1 MLRVGTLFSGI
12 ETPVLAL
19 ERMGIPFEHT
29 YSCEID
35 RSCRL
40 VIAARFAPLA
50 LFGDIEKVD
59 ARLFPET
66 DLVIAG
72 IPCQSFSQAG
82 YHRGFKDAR
91 GNLFWSFAR
100 VLDAQRP
107 KVFILENV
115 KSLLSHDGGKTFSA
129 MAKEF
134 ERLGYSIAH
143 QLLDSSQYG
152 VPQMRQ
158 RVYVVG
164 YQTGDPDAALFSF
177 PESVPLRVT
186 LDDIMGGKVSRALGF
201 TLRVGGR
208 SSGIDNRHN
217 WDEYQVDG
225 ETRPLSVREACLLQ
239 GIPGDFY
246 GRLGVAI
253 PDREAF
259 KQIGNSMTVD
269 VVGAVIGSVVF
280 GGARLSDGTTEKR
293 TKDRSK

>member
-12 ETPVLAL
+12 ETPILAL
-19 ERMGIPFEHT
+19 ERMGIPFEHA

-59 ARLFPET
+59 AKLFPDA

-82 YHRGFKDAR
+82 YHQGFKDAR
-91 GNLFWSFAR
+91 GNLFWSFAK
-100 VLDAQRP
+100 VLDAKRP
-107 KVFILENV
+107 KVFVLENV
-115 KSLLSHDGGKTFSA
+115 KSLLSHDGGGTFSA
-129 MAKEF
+129 MTREF
-134 ERLGYSIAH
+134 ERLGYAAQH
-143 QLLDSSQYG
+143 RLLDSSQHG

-164 YQTGDPDAALFSF
+164 YRAGDPDAALFGF
-177 PESVPLRVT
+177 PAPVPLRTT
-186 LDDIMGGKVSRALGF
+186 LDKVMGGKVSRALGF

-208 SSGIDNRHN
+208 GSGIGNRHN

-225 ETRPLSVREACLLQ
+225 KARPLSVREACLLQ

-280 GGARLSDGTTEKR
+280 GGKRLSDGTTEKK
-293 TKDRSK
+293 TSK